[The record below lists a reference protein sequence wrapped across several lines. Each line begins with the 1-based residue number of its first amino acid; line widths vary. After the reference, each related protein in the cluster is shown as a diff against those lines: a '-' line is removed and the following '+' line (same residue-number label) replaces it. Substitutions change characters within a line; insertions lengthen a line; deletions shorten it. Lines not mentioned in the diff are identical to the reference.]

1 MDNEENKT
9 SSIYPNYFKNMFTEI
24 FGDKYARKFHEIY
37 YANFKERDGLM
48 KELYE
53 EAKNDES
60 LDKEQIKLI
69 TKCYVA
75 YLYAVGK
82 NCNYSIPIVSYINKK
97 KPNLSK
103 VLFNKSRFKRIFE
116 DLQDRIDRT
125 NLGLGSHNPILNVYN
140 MPTIINNFLS
150 LFNKDD
156 LLEEEEYWPVEC
168 TLLVAFANY
177 IRSLPLNEVVHI
189 WYFMMFMKNIESFT
203 KITKEDYDDNQQLKS
218 QVSSIITTIY
228 TISISELKRS
238 GKPIKI
244 KKKIESQAENI
255 EANEEVKEEEPSH
268 DI

>member
-9 SSIYPNYFKNMFTEI
+9 SSIYPKYFKNMFTEI
-24 FGDKYARKFHEIY
+24 FGDKYARKFHEVY

-82 NCNYSIPIVSYINKK
+82 NCNYSIPIVSYINKR

-116 DLQDRIDRT
+116 DLQDIIDRT
-125 NLGLGSHNPILNVYN
+125 YLWLYVYN

-156 LLEEEEYWPVEC
+156 LLEEEEYWPVEYAI
-168 TLLVAFANY
+168 LVALGNY
-177 IRSLPLNEVVHI
+177 IRLLPLNDVVHI

-203 KITKEDYDDNQQLKS
+203 KLTKEDYDDNQQLKS
-218 QVSSIITTIY
+218 QVTSIITTIY

-244 KKKIESQAENI
+244 KKKIDSQAENI